1 MKTELLNKLNALF
14 ASNYPFTKTTKY
26 MDVTF
31 DLSVKPVDV
40 VFYSDAIAY
49 VIAEPVSE
57 SDYKKFYCQ
66 IYPNRNVTSIQWVN
80 YFKNWYTVYQVDLK
94 NGYISTGALCVLNKD
109 FDKAEKRLQTVMKKW
124 DDHLNDKY
132 EIEKVMAGEESHH
145 VLKF

>member
-14 ASNYPFTKTTKY
+14 ASNYPFTKNTKD

-49 VIAEPVSE
+49 VIAEPVNE
-57 SDYKKFYCQ
+57 NDYKKFYCG
-66 IYPNRNVTSIQWVN
+66 IYPNRNVTSAQWVC
-80 YFKNWYTVYQVDLK
+80 YFNNWYTVYQVDLK
-94 NGYISTGALCVLNKD
+94 NGYISTGALCTLNKD
-109 FDKAEKRLQTVMKKW
+109 FDKAEKKLQKTMNMWKDK
-124 DDHLNDKY
+124 LNDKY
-132 EIEKVMAGEESHH
+132 NIEKVMAGEESHH